1 MDVYERVAAVAGG
14 EEGPALPN
22 RLQHG
27 PGTVYNN
34 NNNNINHQQT
44 LEFGLKFKNNLKFA
58 VYKPKTAKLD
68 TKYRNLYFLI
78 IAKLCHEF

>member
-14 EEGPALPN
+14 EEGSALSN

-44 LEFGLKFKNNLKFA
+44 LEFGLKFQNDLKFA
-58 VYKPKTAKLD
+58 VYKPKTL
-68 TKYRNLYFLI
+68 RNWIQKIEIFI
-78 IAKLCHEF
+78 S